1 MRHKFCH
8 ISHVDDSPLS
18 QKLLF
23 TQISKLYRF
32 SWMSWISNFLPLE
45 WEHWETMSYLVCWN
59 ELMNHYLS
67 KAVLIQIALWST
79 FLSDSWTFV
88 NIVRVEWSNPWWFR
102 FVYLTLMENTNS
114 FENNFEHART
124 FMNIHEHPRA
134 NITVQAK
141 IEPIRL
147 VSIHIFIQI
156 RKFDAW
162 RSVPR

>member
-1 MRHKFCH
+1 MNMIHRGVNTLH
-8 ISHVDDSPLS
+8 
-18 QKLLF
+18 LF
-23 TQISKLYRF
+23 TKHMMVLTYNDFHECHEFLIF
-32 SWMSWISNFLPLE
+32 FASWMRTLRD
-45 WEHWETMSYLVCWN
+45 N
-59 ELMNHYLS
+59 ELPCLLKWTDESLS
-67 KAVLIQIALWST
+67 FKSSIVPNCT
-79 FLSDSWTFV
+79 VKYFFSDSWTFV

-156 RKFDAW
+156 RKFDAC